1 MELSRNILLGVHLI
15 SMLGIL
21 FSLLTSRKKLSPGL
35 THSALL
41 ALVAGIGLVGIRYG
55 LHSQDPMKWSTPD
68 NAKISIKL
76 IFVIAILALAYVN
89 KKKESLSPMVIP
101 WIAGLTIGNIIIA
114 CVK

>member
-1 MELSRNILLGVHLI
+1 MELARNILLGIHLI
-15 SMLGIL
+15 AMLGIL

-68 NAKISIKL
+68 NAKIIVKTL
-76 IFVIAILALAYVN
+76 FVAVILVIGYKFKIREVLPGKVLGLLLALTAANIVIAV
-89 KKKESLSPMVIP
+89 
-101 WIAGLTIGNIIIA
+101 WW
-114 CVK
+114 